1 MEKILVSA
9 CLIGK
14 NCRYDG
20 KNSLKEEILQL
31 QDQFMLIPICPE
43 VDGGMST
50 PRLPSERRGNQV
62 INQIGEDNT
71 LYFHDGAIHA
81 LALVKEHHIRSAIL
95 KSKSPSCG
103 KDQIYDGTFSSTL
116 TTGDGVLVEYLKK
129 EGITIYNEHDFMKIL
144 KRDSE

>member
-20 KNSLKEEILQL
+20 KNSLKDEILQL
-31 QDQFMLIPICPE
+31 QDKFILIPICPE

-50 PRLPSERRGNQV
+50 PRLPSERRGNHV

-71 LYFHDGAIHA
+71 LYFHRGAIHA
-81 LALVKEHHIRSAIL
+81 LKLAKEHHIRYAIL

-103 KDQIYDGTFSSTL
+103 RDQIYDGTFSSTL
-116 TTGDGVLVEYLKK
+116 TNGDGVLAEYLKK
-129 EGITIYNEHDFMKIL
+129 EGITIYNEHDFMELL